1 MKYYPHT
8 PGDIKEMLEFIGA
21 ESVDSLFSDIPKS
34 RQIDSLGLPPPL
46 SESEVVSRLNA
57 MATKNRPFYDSP
69 CFLGAGIYRHFS
81 PSVVDAVL
89 SRSEFYTAYTP
100 YQAEASQGML
110 QSIFEYQ
117 TMICL
122 LTGMDVSNASM
133 YDGATACAE
142 AVSMALSHT
151 GNKEILLSA
160 GLHPEY
166 REVVETYFR
175 HTQGVVVREIPLVD
189 GVTSVSGL
197 EGMAGPDTAG
207 VIIQNPNCLGFI
219 EPAEKIGQA
228 LKAANKKSLFVVA
241 VAEPHSLGILK
252 NPGSCGADV
261 AVGEAG
267 IMGLP
272 PSFGGPHAGFMAART
287 SLLRK
292 LPGRIVGQTVDHDGR
307 RAFCL
312 TLQAREQHIRREKA
326 ASNICTNQS
335 LCALA
340 VTVYLSCLG
349 RDGFRELA
357 EVNLWRAHYLKDRL
371 LEIPGFRLAAGQPFF
386 NEFTLRC
393 PDDPVRIDLFLK
405 SRGMTGG
412 FVTGRW
418 KKEWSDLMTF
428 SVTEMN
434 TRKEM
439 DDLAACLGAY
449 CREEAGSAC
458 TKA

>member
-1 MKYYPHT
+1 
-8 PGDIKEMLEFIGA
+8 
-21 ESVDSLFSDIPKS
+21 
-34 RQIDSLGLPPPL
+34 
-46 SESEVVSRLNA
+46 
-57 MATKNRPFYDSP
+57 
-69 CFLGAGIYRHFS
+69 
-81 PSVVDAVL
+81 
-89 SRSEFYTAYTP
+89 
-100 YQAEASQGML
+100 
-110 QSIFEYQ
+110 
-117 TMICL
+117 
-122 LTGMDVSNASM
+122 
-133 YDGATACAE
+133 
-142 AVSMALSHT
+142 
-151 GNKEILLSA
+151 
-160 GLHPEY
+160 
-166 REVVETYFR
+166 
-175 HTQGVVVREIPLVD
+175 
-189 GVTSVSGL
+189 
-197 EGMAGPDTAG
+197 
-207 VIIQNPNCLGFI
+207 
-219 EPAEKIGQA
+219 
-228 LKAANKKSLFVVA
+228 
-241 VAEPHSLGILK
+241 
-252 NPGSCGADV
+252 
-261 AVGEAG
+261 
-267 IMGLP
+267 
-272 PSFGGPHAGFMAART
+272 MAART